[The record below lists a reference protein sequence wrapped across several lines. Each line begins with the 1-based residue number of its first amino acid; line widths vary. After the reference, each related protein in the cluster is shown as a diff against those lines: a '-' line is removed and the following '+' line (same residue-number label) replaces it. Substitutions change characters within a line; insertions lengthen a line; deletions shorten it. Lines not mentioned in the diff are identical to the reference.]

1 VRCLSGGKRK
11 EGTMFWPKYNIT
23 DRMNSALLEIERA
36 RGFLE
41 AADLREEWLDEMRI
55 EALVREAH
63 YSTHIE
69 GTTLT
74 LDQADGILRGE
85 NIIDVA
91 RDDRQ
96 ELLNYREAMDY
107 VSRQIGSQSEITEE
121 NIREIHAILVKD
133 VRGGSLEPGKYREV
147 QNYIVDAITGKAIYT
162 PPTASEVPGQMAE
175 FVEWLNKRTGV
186 SAVLTAG
193 IAQFQFVQI
202 HPFLDGNGRTARVL
216 CTLILYKND
225 YDFQR
230 LFSLS
235 EFYDE
240 ERQEYYNAI
249 QGVREMGLDLTGWL
263 EYFAEG
269 LQSQLMGLKV
279 MGELAIKE
287 DAVMDRARK
296 FLLNER
302 QLMIL
307 QHIVDDEQASVEET
321 CERFDLVRRT
331 VQRDL
336 ARMVELGL
344 VVEVAQSRT
353 DPTKYYK
360 LA

>member
-1 VRCLSGGKRK
+1 
-11 EGTMFWPKYNIT
+11 MFWPKYNIT
-23 DRMNSALLEIERA
+23 DGMNSALLEIERA

-41 AADLREEWLDEMRI
+41 AADLREEWLDELRI

-63 YSTHIE
+63 FSTHIE

-74 LDQADGILRGE
+74 LDQSDGILRGE
-85 NIIDVA
+85 IIANVA

-121 NIREIHAILVKD
+121 NIKEIHAILVKD
-133 VRGGSLEPGKYREV
+133 VRGGSLEPGNYREV

-162 PPTASEVPGQMAE
+162 PPSASEVPGQMAE

-240 ERQEYYNAI
+240 ERQQYYNAI
-249 QGVREMGLDLTGWL
+249 QGVRDMGLDLTGWL
-263 EYFAEG
+263 EYFTKG
-269 LQSQLMGLKV
+269 LQSQLMGIKV

-307 QHIVDDEQASVEET
+307 QYIVDNGQASVEEM

-331 VQRDL
+331 VQRDF

-344 VVEVAQSRT
+344 VEEVAQSKT
-353 DPTKYYK
+353 DPTKHYR

>member
-1 VRCLSGGKRK
+1 
-11 EGTMFWPKYNIT
+11 MFWPKYNIT
-23 DRMNSALLEIERA
+23 DRMNSARLEIERA

-63 YSTHIE
+63 FSTHIE

-85 NIIDVA
+85 CIPNVA

-107 VSRQIGSQSEITEE
+107 VSRQIGSRVEMTED
-121 NIREIHAILVKD
+121 IIKEIHAILVKD
-133 VRGGSLEPGKYREV
+133 VRGGSLEPGNYREV
-147 QNYIVDAITGKAIYT
+147 PNYIVDAITGKAIYT
-162 PPTASEVPGQMAE
+162 PPPASEVPGQMGE

-216 CTLILYKND
+216 CTLILYKNG

-235 EFYDE
+235 EYYDE
-240 ERQEYYNAI
+240 ERQDYYNAI
-249 QGVREMGLDLTGWL
+249 QGVREAGLDLTGWL
-263 EYFAEG
+263 EYFTEG

-287 DAVMDRARK
+287 DAVMGRARK
-296 FLLNER
+296 FMLNDR

-307 QHIVDDEQASVEET
+307 RLIVDDGQASVEEA

-331 VQRDL
+331 VQRDF

-344 VVEVAQSRT
+344 VEEVAHSKT
-353 DPTKYYK
+353 DPTKHYR

>member
-1 VRCLSGGKRK
+1 
-11 EGTMFWPKYNIT
+11 MFWPKYNIT
-23 DRMNSALLEIERA
+23 DGMNSALLEIERA

-41 AADLREEWLDEMRI
+41 AADLREEWLDELRI

-63 YSTHIE
+63 FSTHIE

-74 LDQADGILRGE
+74 LDQSDGILRGE
-85 NIIDVA
+85 IIANVA

-121 NIREIHAILVKD
+121 NIKEIHAILVKD
-133 VRGGSLEPGKYREV
+133 VRGGSLEPGNYREV

-162 PPTASEVPGQMAE
+162 PPSASEVPGQMAE

-240 ERQEYYNAI
+240 ERQQYYNAI
-249 QGVREMGLDLTGWL
+249 QGVRDMGLDLTGWL
-263 EYFAEG
+263 EYFTKG
-269 LQSQLMGLKV
+269 LQSQLMGIKV

-307 QHIVDDEQASVEET
+307 QYIVDNGQASVEEM

-331 VQRDL
+331 VQRDF

-344 VVEVAQSRT
+344 VEEVAQSRT
-353 DPTKYYK
+353 DPTKHYR

>member
-1 VRCLSGGKRK
+1 
-11 EGTMFWPKYNIT
+11 MFWPKYNIT
-23 DRMNSALLEIERA
+23 DRMNSARLEIERA
-36 RGFLE
+36 RGVQE

-63 YSTHIE
+63 FSTHIE

-85 NIIDVA
+85 SIPNVA

-107 VSRQIGSQSEITEE
+107 VSRQIGSRVEMTED
-121 NIREIHAILVKD
+121 IIKEIHAILVKD
-133 VRGGSLEPGKYREV
+133 VRGGSLEPGNYREV
-147 QNYIVDAITGKAIYT
+147 PNYIVDDTAANEIYT
-162 PPTASEVPGQMAE
+162 PPPASEVPGQMGE

-216 CTLILYKND
+216 CTLILYKNG

-235 EFYDE
+235 EYYDE
-240 ERQEYYNAI
+240 ERQDYYNAI
-249 QGVREMGLDLTGWL
+249 QGVREAGLDLTGWL
-263 EYFAEG
+263 EYFTEG

-296 FLLNER
+296 FMLNDR

-307 QHIVDDEQASVEET
+307 RLIVDDGQASVEEA

-331 VQRDL
+331 VQRDF

-344 VVEVAQSRT
+344 VEEVAHSKT
-353 DPTKYYK
+353 DPTKHYR

>member
-1 VRCLSGGKRK
+1 
-11 EGTMFWPKYNIT
+11 MFWPKYNIT
-23 DRMNSALLEIERA
+23 DGMNSALLEIERA

-41 AADLREEWLDEMRI
+41 AADLREEWLDELRI

-63 YSTHIE
+63 FSTHIE

-74 LDQADGILRGE
+74 LDQSDGILRGE
-85 NIIDVA
+85 IIANVA

-121 NIREIHAILVKD
+121 NIKEIHAILVKD
-133 VRGGSLEPGKYREV
+133 VRGGSLEPGNYREV

-162 PPTASEVPGQMAE
+162 PPSASEVPGQMAE

-202 HPFLDGNGRTARVL
+202 HPFLDGNGRTARLL

-240 ERQEYYNAI
+240 ERQQYYNAI
-249 QGVREMGLDLTGWL
+249 QGVRDMGLDLTGWL
-263 EYFAEG
+263 EYFTKG
-269 LQSQLMGLKV
+269 LQSQLMGIKV

-307 QHIVDDEQASVEET
+307 QHIVDNGQASVEET
-321 CERFDLVRRT
+321 CDRFDLVRRT

-344 VVEVAQSRT
+344 VEEVAQSKT
-353 DPTKYYK
+353 DPTKHYR

>member
-1 VRCLSGGKRK
+1 
-11 EGTMFWPKYNIT
+11 MFWPKYNIT
-23 DRMNSALLEIERA
+23 DRMNTALLEIERA

-41 AADLREEWLDEMRI
+41 AADLREEWLDEMRT

-63 YSTHIE
+63 FSTHIE

-85 NIIDVA
+85 SIANVA

-107 VSRQIGSQSEITEE
+107 VSRQIGSQVEMTED
-121 NIREIHAILVKD
+121 IIQEIHAILVKD

-147 QNYIVDAITGKAIYT
+147 PNYIVDAITGKAIYT
-162 PPTASEVPGQMAE
+162 PPPASEVPGQMAE

-216 CTLILYKND
+216 CTLILYKNG

-235 EFYDE
+235 EYYDE
-240 ERQEYYNAI
+240 ERQDYYNAI
-249 QGVREMGLDLTGWL
+249 QGVREAGLDLTGWL
-263 EYFAEG
+263 EYFTEG

-296 FLLNER
+296 FMLNDR

-307 QHIVDDEQASVEET
+307 QLIVDGGQASVEET
-321 CERFDLVRRT
+321 CERFGLVRRT
-331 VQRDL
+331 VQRDF

-344 VVEVAQSRT
+344 VEEVAQSKT
-353 DPTKYYK
+353 DPTKHYR